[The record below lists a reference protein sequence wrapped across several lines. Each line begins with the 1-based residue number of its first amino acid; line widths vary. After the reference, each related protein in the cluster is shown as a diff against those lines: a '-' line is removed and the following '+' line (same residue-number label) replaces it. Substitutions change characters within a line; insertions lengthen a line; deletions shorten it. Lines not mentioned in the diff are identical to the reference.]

1 MGLFLLRRCS
11 PRSRLET
18 EVSQTPGKAIRL
30 HISPGNLCN
39 PESAPSPRAG
49 RETDASG
56 PARRVLHRSCPRPL
70 GQAQAALPCS
80 PKTSWVV
87 WGNECH
93 PRDALPMCG
102 GDGTCQLLA
111 RAHAGVSDTAPAPPC
126 DGGGSRL
133 FRGLLRSQG
142 TCVRTVTSPGYGE
155 RLFIGSYCLSSRVA
169 GCLVHL
175 CTSTTDT
182 GSDEHTRDCTCL
194 LGTCA

>member
-1 MGLFLLRRCS
+1 ML
-11 PRSRLET
+11 
-18 EVSQTPGKAIRL
+18 SQE
-30 HISPGNLCN
+30 SPGDRSVPNSGKGHPIAHLPRQLMQPRVGSKSKGRERN
-39 PESAPSPRAG
+39 RRLRPSETRPSPLLSP
-49 RETDASG
+49 T
-56 PARRVLHRSCPRPL
+56 PRPGSGSTCL
-70 GQAQAALPCS
+70 FPQDLLCRMGERVS
-80 PKTSWVV
+80 STS
-87 WGNECH
+87 
-93 PRDALPMCG
+93 ALPMCG
-102 GDGTCQLLA
+102 GDGTCQLLP
-111 RAHAGVSDTAPAPPC
+111 RAHAGVSDTAPAPPR